1 MQGGECFRQSG
12 NNVRKLK
19 KLLTL
24 KIMTMNMER
33 QRELDRAIDHCGL
46 SLEDFENSSKCLR
59 KVMSAIGA
67 KKDEEDYVRER
78 IAVRVRTR
86 EVLQKTDSFIDRTN
100 EMLDRFEQDDK
111 KWESIGRSLGLKF

>member
-67 KKDEEDYVRER
+67 KKMDFGDIVICLE
-78 IAVRVRTR
+78 
-86 EVLQKTDSFIDRTN
+86 KS
-100 EMLDRFEQDDK
+100 
-111 KWESIGRSLGLKF
+111 

>member
-1 MQGGECFRQSG
+1 
-12 NNVRKLK
+12 
-19 KLLTL
+19 
-24 KIMTMNMER
+24 MTMNMER

-78 IAVRVRTR
+78 ISVRVRAR
-86 EVLQKTDSFIDRTN
+86 EVLQKTDSFIDRTY

>member
-24 KIMTMNMER
+24 KIMAVNIER
-33 QRELDRAIDHCGL
+33 QKELERAIDHCGL

>member
-1 MQGGECFRQSG
+1 MS
-12 NNVRKLK
+12 
-19 KLLTL
+19 
-24 KIMTMNMER
+24 INMER

-46 SLEDFENSSKCLR
+46 SLEDFENSNKCLR

-67 KKDEEDYVRER
+67 KKDEEDFVRER

-86 EVLQKTDSFIDRTN
+86 EVLKKTDSFIERTN